1 MALTKFWVIAYR
13 DLVRNRRRTVLTLLA
28 VALGMMVL
36 ILMSGMFTGV
46 TQGALRENI
55 RLNTGHLQLRAES
68 YEVEKLSLLAK
79 DLLPDSQTLA
89 AQVQT
94 LPQVESVAPVLW
106 MSGILSTS
114 RESSGVQVTGV
125 DVTAVFHAPIRDG
138 IVGGSYLTPDS
149 RGQILLGSNLAEEMG
164 IGVGQRISLAVG
176 TSDGGLD
183 EGIFTVAGLFDTGIP
198 SYDQNTVVMP
208 LAQAQTFARTGERAS
223 TLIVTLKNQEDTDS
237 VAAALQQPGI
247 KVLPWQELNGL
258 FLELMQTGLGF
269 YYMIYTI
276 VILVVAV
283 LIANTLL
290 MSVFERTREMG
301 ILAALGM
308 KGRQIMLMVLFEAM
322 ILALLGTAVGF
333 IFGSSV
339 VSYLAKIGIDIG
351 NGAAAAV
358 EGMALGNKMYPVF
371 APGQALVLA
380 LFLFAI
386 VTLVSLYPARFA
398 AKLEP
403 VQALH
408 TL

>member
-125 DVTAVFHAPIRDG
+125 DVTAVFHTPIRDG

-237 VAAALQQPGI
+237 VATALQQPGI

>member
-36 ILMSGMFTGV
+36 ILMSGMFSGV

-68 YEVEKLSLLAK
+68 YEVEKLSLLAR
-79 DLLPDSQTLA
+79 DLLPDSAALA
-89 AQVQT
+89 ARVQG
-94 LPQVESVAPVLW
+94 LPEVEGVAPVLW
-106 MSGILSTS
+106 MGGILSSS
-114 RESSGVQVTGV
+114 RESASVQVTGV

-138 IVGGSYLTPDS
+138 MVSGSYLTPDS

-176 TSDGGLD
+176 TADGGVD
-183 EGIFTVAGLFDTGIP
+183 EAVFTVAGLFDTGIP
-198 SYDQNTVVMP
+198 SYDQHTVVMP
-208 LAQAQTFARTGERAS
+208 LAQAQTFARTGDRAS
-223 TLIVTLKNQEDTDS
+223 TLIVTLRDQEESDR

-247 KVLPWQELNGL
+247 RVLTWQALNGL

-269 YYMIYTI
+269 YYMVYTI

-308 KGRQIMLMVLFEAM
+308 RRGQIMVMVLFEAV
-322 ILALLGTAVGF
+322 ILALVGTAVGF
-333 IFGSSV
+333 ILGSSV
-339 VSYLAKIGIDIG
+339 VAYFASTGIDIG
-351 NGAAAAV
+351 EGAAASV
-358 EGMALGNKMYPVF
+358 EGMALGSKMYPIFV
-371 APGQALVLA
+371 PGQALVLA
-380 LFLFAI
+380 VFLFAV

-408 TL
+408 SL